1 MLLVWPTSKYGN
13 AVNAAKPNWKIT
25 PSLPWLICSGIYNIA
40 LNLKET
46 AKVPRTPGKSTAQDL
61 GRSSS
66 DEQITCNW
74 TGRWVSIPLPQNQL
88 GQPAWRQ
95 ELGGCRIQGLAGPG
109 SAPLGGWGIPFG
121 QEAPGPP
128 KRELWDVSSCNS
140 LCDSSGRKVSTRA
153 SPEQLMKSKA
163 TKTEITYRSRTGILF
178 FLLYASL
185 QWRWERMETSP
196 AWPWGC
202 HRAWERVCFSK

>member
-13 AVNAAKPNWKIT
+13 AVNAAKPNWKIS

-46 AKVPRTPGKSTAQDL
+46 AKVPRTPGKTTAQDL

-109 SAPLGGWGIPFG
+109 SAPLGGLGDPVWSGG
-121 QEAPGPP
+121 SRATQE
-128 KRELWDVSSCNS
+128 
-140 LCDSSGRKVSTRA
+140 RA
-153 SPEQLMKSKA
+153 VGCEQLQFTVWQQWEKGEHESKP
-163 TKTEITYRSRTGILF
+163 RTAHEVKGHKDWNNI
-178 FLLYASL
+178 
-185 QWRWERMETSP
+185 
-196 AWPWGC
+196 
-202 HRAWERVCFSK
+202 